1 MIRVTNT
8 MLVNEL
14 TRNLN
19 TNMRLMEKYHRQL
32 ETGRKIN
39 KPSDNPA
46 GLVKSLR
53 LRTNLTEG
61 EQYINNIGEAIN
73 FMETTDSAFDNVGSI
88 IHRIRVLTVNASNV
102 GVNDEGAL
110 TAIADEIRELN
121 DQLKMIANTTYGSK
135 HVFAGSN
142 ITEQPYKEADEPPNN
157 HGWTGNDKHLDLEIA
172 IGVKMP
178 INLTDKDMNEFFTS
192 QVVIGVDEDGED
204 IEVPGGIFALVE
216 KIENDIR
223 DVANG
228 ATDIDIDANLSLL
241 DAKNEDLLSARS
253 AIGAKINRLELQ
265 LNRLEATQI
274 SYTGLLSKNE
284 DADQAEVIMYLK
296 VQETV
301 YRASLAAG
309 ARIIQPSLI
318 DFIR

>member
-1 MIRVTNT
+1 

-39 KPSDNPA
+39 RPSDDPA

-53 LRTNLTEG
+53 LRTSLTEG
-61 EQYINNIGEAIN
+61 QQYIGNIHEAIN
-73 FMETTDSAFDNVGSI
+73 FMETTDAAFDNIGSI
-88 IHRIRVLTVNASNV
+88 IHRIRVLTVNAANT
-102 GVNDEGAL
+102 GVNDAGAL
-110 TAIADEIRELN
+110 NAIADEIEELN

-135 HVFAGSN
+135 HVFAGTN
-142 ITEQPYKEADEPPNN
+142 ITEQPFRGGTPPDHWAGNN
-157 HGWTGNDKHLDLEIA
+157 NNLELEIA

-178 INLTDKDMNEFFTS
+178 INLTDEAMNNFFTKYDD
-192 QVVIGVDEDGED
+192 IDGNSID
-204 IEVPGGIFALVE
+204 GGIFALVE
-216 KIENDIR
+216 KIGQDIR
-223 DVANG
+223 AVADG
-228 ATDIDIDANLSLL
+228 DTSISIGENLTLL
-241 DAKNEDLLSARS
+241 DSKMEDLLSARS

-265 LNRLEATQI
+265 LNRLESTQI
-274 SYTGLLSKNE
+274 SYTELLSKNE

-296 VQETV
+296 IQETV

>member
-8 MLVNEL
+8 MLVNDL

-61 EQYINNIGEAIN
+61 EQYINNISEAIN
-73 FMETTDSAFDNVGSI
+73 FMETTDSAFNNIGSI
-88 IHRIRVLTVNASNV
+88 LHRIRVLTVNASNV
-102 GVNDEGAL
+102 GVNDTGAL
-110 TAIADEIRELN
+110 TAIADEIGELN

-135 HVFAGSN
+135 HVFAGTN
-142 ITEQPYKEADEPPNN
+142 ITEQPYTEGTTPNN
-157 HGWTGNDKHLDLEIA
+157 HGWTANDNYLELEIA

-178 INLTDKDMNEFFTS
+178 INLTDADMNGFFTS
-192 QVVIGVDEDGED
+192 EIKFGVDEVSGDD
-204 IEVPGGIFALVE
+204 IMYAGGIFALVE
-216 KIENDIR
+216 RIEKNIR
-223 DVANG
+223 DVADG
-228 ATDIDIDANLSLL
+228 ATDIDIDANLTVL
-241 DAKNEDLLSARS
+241 DGKMEDLLSARS
-253 AIGAKINRLELQ
+253 AIGAKINRLDLQ
-265 LNRLEATQI
+265 LNRLEETQI

-309 ARIIQPSLI
+309 ARIIQPTLI